1 MSQTLFGKKNI
12 ARKMM
17 PLIFQKSM
25 ILFYVMQK
33 RKKEKNLTMGGKEIC
48 YKEQQSKLLIIKIL
62 IMILAELGLQ
72 VA

>member
-1 MSQTLFGKKNI
+1 
-12 ARKMM
+12 
-17 PLIFQKSM
+17 
-25 ILFYVMQK
+25 
-33 RKKEKNLTMGGKEIC
+33 MGGKEIC